1 MNFLTL
7 AVFVSSAL
15 FTIVSAHTR
24 VYGVWVNGVFQGDG
38 RELYIRSSPTN
49 DPIKDLKSGAMECNA
64 NNHEVPQWIDV
75 KGGDKLTLEWYREKR
90 NDNIIASSHHGPVQV
105 YIAPASSNSWT
116 KLFEEAYDATSKTWA
131 TNRVAKAHGQHSIK
145 VPHLEAGTYLVRGE
159 MTALHQADQLYS
171 HRKSRGVQFYISCIQ
186 IRVTSNVSQRLPEGT
201 KFPGTYKDDTPG
213 IQWDLYGP
221 GEGDAPERYIPPGP
235 SVWEGAKGGEIAQ
248 VGKGR

>member
-64 NNHEVPQWIDV
+64 NNH
-75 KGGDKLTLEWYREKR
+75 
-90 NDNIIASSHHGPVQV
+90 VQV